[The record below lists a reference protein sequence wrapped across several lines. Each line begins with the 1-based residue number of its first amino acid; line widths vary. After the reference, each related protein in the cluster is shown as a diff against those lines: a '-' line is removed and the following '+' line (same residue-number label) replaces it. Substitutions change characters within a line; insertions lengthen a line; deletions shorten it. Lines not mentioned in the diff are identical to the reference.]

1 MEEGGSWSA
10 AGIST
15 SDIAGPASV
24 SSGSMNSAEGG
35 LSLGMYVGDGGELV
49 GGWGDQEDVDKS
61 GDLWDLVMDLVVLGE
76 FVVDLLDLG
85 EDLGDLEIDL
95 RDFSVDL
102 ADLGDFVGVQGSLSG
117 DGDSREEMEMLRWDL
132 AGDSESEY
140 LLGVKVGEY
149 SATGE

>member
-35 LSLGMYVGDGGELV
+35 LSLGMYVGDGG
-49 GGWGDQEDVDKS
+49 DQEDVDKS
-61 GDLWDLVMDLVVLGE
+61 GDLLDLVMDLVVLGE

>member
-1 MEEGGSWSA
+1 
-10 AGIST
+10 
-15 SDIAGPASV
+15 
-24 SSGSMNSAEGG
+24 
-35 LSLGMYVGDGGELV
+35 
-49 GGWGDQEDVDKS
+49 
-61 GDLWDLVMDLVVLGE
+61 MDLVVLGE